1 MIDYNDVHV
10 APVHW
15 GPHTQCPILLKLL
28 IAVNQ
33 QPVGI
38 LLL

>member
-1 MIDYNDVHV
+1 MDYGDVHV

-15 GPHTQCPILLKLL
+15 GPHTQCPIVLKLL
-28 IAVNQ
+28 IVVGH